1 MAVLANRVKV
11 ATATTGTGGTV
22 DLGSAENG
30 YQSFADG
37 GISDGQVVRYVI
49 EDGNNW
55 EIGTGTYTASGT
67 TLSRTVSESSNSDA
81 AINLSGS
88 AVVFI
93 TALSGDLQNAVDMDQ
108 GVATTDSP
116 SFAGL
121 TATTA
126 DINGGTIDGVT
137 IGGASAGAGTFSSLV
152 ATTADINGGT
162 IDGVTLGTNSAVTE
176 AQIDNININGNAITS
191 TDTDGNIALTPN
203 GTGEVD
209 ISKVDID
216 GGTIDGTV
224 IGGSTPE
231 AISGTTGTFSGNIV
245 ISTSGAGVDFS
256 ATSGTGTSE
265 LFDDYEEGTFTPTA
279 SSSSGTITSYTVNGA
294 AYTKVGR
301 MVFVN
306 VDITITDAGTG
317 SASFDVSLPFTN
329 GSVLC
334 NGTGRENALTGYQ
347 LQTRVNASSSTM
359 NIQNYANATVIA
371 TNAQIKAMIVYF
383 V

>member
-11 ATATTGTGGTV
+11 ATATTGTGTIT
-22 DLGSAENG
+22 LGSAENG

-176 AQIDNININGNAITS
+176 AQIDNLNINGNAITS

>member
-11 ATATTGTGGTV
+11 ATATTGTGTIT
-22 DLGSAENG
+22 LGSAENG

>member
-11 ATATTGTGGTV
+11 ATATTGTGTIT
-22 DLGSAENG
+22 LGSAENG

-137 IGGASAGAGTFSSLV
+137 
-152 ATTADINGGT
+152 
-162 IDGVTLGTNSAVTE
+162 LGTNSAVTE
-176 AQIDNININGNAITS
+176 AQIDNLNINGNAITS